1 VIRAIALLATVIT
14 CVMLGVSAWF
24 LYWMYLE
31 RGQDWM
37 VFYTAARVYFDGD
50 LLTVLD
56 ASRFMTALNGH
67 FETWLMKPP
76 LSLHPWVYPPHF
88 LMLFLPFGALPP
100 MWSYISFMLLTFFGL
115 ILALQLKHRQPWL
128 WTASIAFSPA
138 AGFAVSVGQNCFLIT
153 ALLVGGYAFMGTR
166 PVVAGILFGAL
177 SVKPQFCLMVPVA
190 LVAAS
195 SWRVMF
201 SAVATGA
208 ILCLISLAIFGPA
221 LWLAWLAMFTGRSDF
236 FDHWSEAGRLNG
248 MSVYTCAIVAGASQA
263 TARLAQIFAVLFAAG
278 NVIVAFR
285 RKMPPDLQLAVLLTC
300 AFLAAPHVSNYDA
313 VLLTVAATLVFKQ
326 SFTGGLPIWYMPLAG
341 LVWLCPLINP
351 PMAFYVGIFSPVLIC
366 LFLMAL
372 VVPHADWMTRP
383 VALETS

>member
-1 VIRAIALLATVIT
+1 
-14 CVMLGVSAWF
+14 MLGVSAWF

-56 ASRFMTALNGH
+56 LSRFMTILNDH

-100 MWSYISFMLLTFFGL
+100 MLSYILFMLLTFTGL
-115 ILALQLKHRQPWL
+115 ILALKMKHEQPWL
-128 WTASIAFSPA
+128 WIASIALSPA
-138 AGFAVSVGQNCFLIT
+138 AGFAVSVGQNSFLIT

-166 PVVAGILFGAL
+166 RVVAGILFGAL

-195 SWRVMF
+195 SWRVMC
-201 SAVATGA
+201 SALVTVA

-221 LWLAWLAMFTGRSDF
+221 LWLAWLTMFTGQSDF
-236 FDHWSEAGRLNG
+236 FDHFSEAGWIND
-248 MSVYTCAIVAGASQA
+248 MSVYTCAIVASASQT

-278 NVIVAFR
+278 NVVLAFR
-285 RKMPPDLQLAVLLTC
+285 RKIPPDLRLAVLLTC

-313 VLLTVAATLVFKQ
+313 MLLTVAATLVFKQ
-326 SFTGGLPIWYMPLAG
+326 SFSGGLPIWYMPLAG
-341 LVWLCPLINP
+341 LVWLCPITNP
-351 PMAFYVGIFSPVLIC
+351 PMAFRVGIYSPLLIC
-366 LFLMAL
+366 LFLIAL
-372 VVPHADWMTRP
+372 VVPYAGWTSRQH
-383 VALETS
+383 VALQTS